1 MLVALFEKKDKIKYL
16 MDIRDE
22 DKEAFYDEL
31 HDKLG
36 FSTKYDKE
44 YMLNTKEMWSVNEE
58 ERTLSLYDPD

>member
-44 YMLNTKEMWSVNEE
+44 YMPLP
-58 ERTLSLYDPD
+58 RLLLL